1 MQRRDHMHDSFSTTA
16 HAAELAVG
24 SAAMA
29 GELDGRVAAVTGATS
44 GIGAATAA
52 MLAGAGAKVALAGRR
67 EDRLTALAE
76 RIEGDGGRALP
87 IRTDVGDEAQA
98 NAFVQRAHE
107 ELGGLNV
114 LINHA
119 GVMLLGPVTGA
130 QPRES

>member
-1 MQRRDHMHDSFSTTA
+1 MQRRDHMHDSFSATA
-16 HAAELAVG
+16 RAAELAVG

-29 GELDGRVAAVTGATS
+29 GELDGRV
-44 GIGAATAA
+44 AATAA

-76 RIEGDGGRALP
+76 RIEGDGGSALP
-87 IRTDVGDEAQA
+87 IPTDVSDEAQA